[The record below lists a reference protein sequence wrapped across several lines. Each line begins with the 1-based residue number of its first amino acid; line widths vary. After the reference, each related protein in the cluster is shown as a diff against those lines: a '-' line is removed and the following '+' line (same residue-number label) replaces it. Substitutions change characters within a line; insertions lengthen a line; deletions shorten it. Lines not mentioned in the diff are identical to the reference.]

1 MPPLF
6 SSHFDVY
13 TPLSEYFPDCFV
25 TTFLYHNVF
34 YTITSVMM
42 DISQNQKNISI
53 ISCKG
58 DKTIFSSLPSKEES
72 YPLGVPLISLRCRM
86 IIWLNRLFD
95 HNVLF
100 FQLVVKPILE
110 QSIDFAG
117 DMLYKLSEGYFDIG
131 ELFPE
136 KKFILIQCKFK
147 SILAAVCSTLICL
160 IFQ

>member
-25 TTFLYHNVF
+25 TTFLYHNIF

-58 DKTIFSSLPSKEES
+58 DKTIFSSLPSKDES

-131 ELFPE
+131 ELFQE